1 MLEFTPE
8 GHLEFKTE
16 AKKTTSSM
24 TRLEA
29 YWRSKNFRMRNE
41 N

>member
-16 AKKTTSSM
+16 AKENDFFYDEIGSV
-24 TRLEA
+24 L
-29 YWRSKNFRMRNE
+29 RSKNFRMRNE